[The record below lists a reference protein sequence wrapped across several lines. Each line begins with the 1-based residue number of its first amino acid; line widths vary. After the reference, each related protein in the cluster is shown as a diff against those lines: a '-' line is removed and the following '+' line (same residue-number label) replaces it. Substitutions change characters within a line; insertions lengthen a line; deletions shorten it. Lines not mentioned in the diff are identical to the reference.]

1 MRRRFLTGYASA
13 LILAISLMTACSG
26 AVREEAIDKPLPEY
40 GSVTVVEKTAN
51 GITDIFSVKD
61 GGMYK
66 IASKTDDIAEMQR
79 SAGGDIIAQLVT
91 ISKGQNFDKNEI
103 KIYRDEKVMV
113 LDSFFSASD
122 IKMNA
127 EGTRLAY
134 RSYSQDSPGSVQ
146 KLKIFDLASRKS
158 EEIKSGVRISGSVYC
173 WIDGENLIYYGT
185 NAETGGKGKIY
196 KYNAKTGTEEVF
208 IEEINGFCMSI
219 IPAGDGILYFESTG
233 IEASLCFADGNGSK
247 NILTSEMAELYE
259 AEYNSKTQEV
269 YLVGIMAG
277 ETAGALYKADLKGKE
292 VIRRISYDFPK
303 EVGAASTMET
313 DSEGLLYFTGL
324 LEGKSSREM
333 DVFSYAKDSRAVSRI
348 SQDSGFYMLY

>member
-1 MRRRFLTGYASA
+1 MRRRRLAGHAAA

-26 AVREEAIDKPLPEY
+26 AVREEALDEPLPEY

-51 GITDIFSVKD
+51 GSTDIFSVKD
-61 GGMYK
+61 GSLYK
-66 IASKTDDIAEMQR
+66 IASETDDIAEMQR
-79 SAGGDIIAQLVT
+79 SAYGDITAQLVR
-91 ISKGQNFDKNEI
+91 ISPGQNFDKNEI

-146 KLKIFDLASRKS
+146 KLRIFDLAARKS

-173 WIDGENLIYYGT
+173 WIDEENLIYYGT
-185 NAETGGKGKIY
+185 DDETGGKGKIY

-219 IPAGDGILYFESTG
+219 IPAGEGVLYFESTG
-233 IEASLCFADGNGSK
+233 IEARLCFSDGSGGK
-247 NILTSEMAELYE
+247 DIITSDMAELYE
-259 AEYNSKTQEV
+259 AEYNSETQEV
-269 YLVGIMAG
+269 YLAGIMAG
-277 ETAGALYKADLKGKE
+277 ETAGALYKADLEGKE
-292 VIRRISYDFPK
+292 GIRRISYDFPK
-303 EVGAASTMET
+303 AVGAASTMAT

-333 DVFSYAKDSRAVSRI
+333 DVFSYAEDSRAVSRL
-348 SQDSGFYMLY
+348 SQGSGFYMLY

>member
-1 MRRRFLTGYASA
+1 MRRRRLTGNAAA

-26 AVREEAIDKPLPEY
+26 VVREEALDKPLPEY

-51 GITDIFSVKD
+51 GAADIFSIKD
-61 GGMYK
+61 GSMYK

-79 SAGGDIIAQLVT
+79 SDGGDIIAQLVR
-91 ISKGQNFDKNEI
+91 ISQGQNFDKNEI

-122 IKMNA
+122 IQMNA

-134 RSYSQDSPGSVQ
+134 RSYSQDSLDSVQ
-146 KLKIFDLASRKS
+146 KLRIFDLAARKS

-185 NAETGGKGKIY
+185 DDETGGKGKIY
-196 KYNAKTGTEEVF
+196 KYNAKSGTEEVF

-219 IPAGDGILYFESTG
+219 MPAGDGILYFESTG
-233 IEASLCFADGNGSK
+233 IEASLCFADGNGGK
-247 NILTSEMAELYE
+247 NIITSELAELYE
-259 AEYNSKTQEV
+259 AEYNSETQEV
-269 YLVGIMAG
+269 YMAGLMSG
-277 ETAGALYKADLKGKE
+277 ETAGALYKAELKGE
-292 VIRRISYDFPK
+292 EGIRRISYDFPK
-303 EVGAASTMET
+303 AVGAASTLAAGG
-313 DSEGLLYFTGL
+313 DGLLYFTGL

-333 DVFSYAKDSRAVSRI
+333 DVFSYAKDSRAVSRL
-348 SQDSGFYMLY
+348 SKDSGFYMLY